1 MTKNPPSLS
10 SKEKA
15 KLFVELKDLF
25 HNSGQNMGYDK
36 NDIRSNVFF
45 HCRDFTTV
53 VIIPLIQMS
62 RVEEKIITKEQ
73 YPMIFGIDDIHS
85 DYVFNHYLQFQRYS
99 YLTFC
104 MFHIE
109 NTLKSILKELLGH
122 DPEHGYYNICSQLLN
137 KITID
142 SSQEKLKILLI
153 PSYIRNSF
161 HSNGI
166 HTKMINGEESVT
178 YTVKEYE
185 FTFEKGK
192 TVNCGGWFHIY
203 LLMKE
208 LIIILKEIMECKE
221 VINISKIIP
230 IQYIPD

>member
-1 MTKNPPSLS
+1 MS
-10 SKEKA
+10 SKERV

-25 HNSGQNMGYDK
+25 HTSGQNIGYDK
-36 NDIRSNVFF
+36 NDIRSNVFY

-53 VIIPLIQMS
+53 IIIPLIQMS
-62 RVEEKIITKEQ
+62 RVEEKIITKDQ
-73 YPMIFGIDDIHS
+73 YPVIFGIDDTHS

-109 NTLKSILKELLGH
+109 NALKSILKEILGH
-122 DPEHGYYNICSQLLN
+122 NLDQGYYNICSQLLN
-137 KITID
+137 KISVPSPD
-142 SSQEKLKILLI
+142 EKLKILLI

-166 HTKMINGEESVT
+166 HTKMINGQESVT
-178 YTVKEYE
+178 YTIKETE

-208 LIIILKEIMECKE
+208 LIDVLKEIMDCKE
-221 VINISKIIP
+221 VRKITKIMP
-230 IQYIPD
+230 TQYIPN